1 MYIMSWSYKKCVTM
15 SVTWFNFFVSFC
27 LPASSR
33 SLILMVLL
41 GDALH
46 NFADGLAIGAAF
58 TESASVGI
66 ATTITVFC
74 HELPHELGEWVMIN
88 PGLRGK
94 KNQVFFLD
102 RFEVGRRTA
111 ADIIWWIVSASV
123 LRQIAKKNMLTK
135 HTNNTYQDWWM
146 KIRCFSSI
154 DLRLVAM
161 QRTLLA
167 E

>member
-1 MYIMSWSYKKCVTM
+1 M

-88 PGLRGK
+88 PGLQGK
-94 KNQVFFLD
+94 KKSGV
-102 RFEVGRRTA
+102 
-111 ADIIWWIVSASV
+111 
-123 LRQIAKKNMLTK
+123 
-135 HTNNTYQDWWM
+135 
-146 KIRCFSSI
+146 FSST
-154 DLRLVAM
+154 DLRLVVAL
-161 QRTLLA
+161 QRTLLGD
-167 E
+167 